1 MDQDLQDLKK
11 LNLVELEEKL
21 HEINNNNRVSFN
33 EYESE
38 SIDSPIEKNKKIRK
52 SRSKKIDLSDE
63 EQETK
68 IEKPKRE
75 RTQKQIEAFEKAR
88 ARMMENAELRKQ
100 QKQIENEI
108 KKKGIRGRISEES
121 NNY

>member
-1 MDQDLQDLKK
+1 MDQDLQDLQK

-38 SIDSPIEKNKKIRK
+38 SIDSPIEKKPKKIRK

-63 EQETK
+63 EQAIK
-68 IEKPKRE
+68 IEKPK
-75 RTQKQIEAFEKAR
+75 
-88 ARMMENAELRKQ
+88 
-100 QKQIENEI
+100 
-108 KKKGIRGRISEES
+108 
-121 NNY
+121 

>member
-38 SIDSPIEKNKKIRK
+38 SIDSPIKKKLIKLENHVVKKLIYQMKKYNKK
-52 SRSKKIDLSDE
+52 KK
-63 EQETK
+63 
-68 IEKPKRE
+68 
-75 RTQKQIEAFEKAR
+75 
-88 ARMMENAELRKQ
+88 
-100 QKQIENEI
+100 
-108 KKKGIRGRISEES
+108 
-121 NNY
+121 